1 MKSIILIGETT
12 VKTNIGAINV
22 EEDKLTLALE
32 SGGDLILEKKH
43 FPEASYN
50 SIANKLKSINVTSP
64 GIFTINMHAGSIS
77 LNQTGDA
84 DKQFDSEKPSN
95 VEALVKTQP
104 LIDGVFTQTPQGAV
118 ANINKDVIDKFKSS
132 KIVN

>member
-1 MKSIILIGETT
+1 MKSVILIGETT

-43 FPEASYN
+43 FPEASYM
-50 SIANKLKSINVTSP
+50 SIANKLKSINVTSS

-84 DKQFDSEKPSN
+84 DKLFDSEKPSN
-95 VEALVKTQP
+95 MEAQVKTQP
-104 LIDGVFTQTPQGAV
+104 LIDGVFTQTPQGAIS
-118 ANINKDVIDKFKSS
+118 NINKDVIEKFKSS
-132 KIVN
+132 KNVN